1 MSDNS
6 GDTLIPRMKAV
17 LHSKNLHFPSLPIL
31 PVGKFGHM
39 PELSN
44 TKGANEMKNRRKHN

>member
-1 MSDNS
+1 MGDNS

-17 LHSKNLHFPSLPIL
+17 LHSENLHFPSLPIL
-31 PVGKFGHM
+31 PVRKFGYM

-44 TKGANEMKNRRKHN
+44 TKCANEMKNQRKHN